1 MTTLDKIRQLAPTHS
16 AAEIAIQVGCSRQWV
31 YSAASKAG
39 IPLRPRP
46 LGPYRLRGLSRT
58 VRRAIVDEAN
68 RRGVGVVEVLRD
80 LNAHVWDGDVAEM
93 GGGV

>member
-39 IPLRPRP
+39 IALRPRH

-68 RRGVGVVEVLRD
+68 RRGCGVVEVLRD

-93 GGGV
+93 GGGE